1 MNSKHNEVTPYS
13 NKELSKKEEVRL
25 MFNNIASRYDFL
37 NHFLSLGIDRLWRKK
52 AISLLKN
59 DSPKKILDVATGT
72 GDFAIQSLSLN
83 PDHITGIDISDKML
97 DVGNVKLVKKGLEN
111 KIKLQVGDSENLSF
125 EDNYF
130 DAATVGFG
138 VRNFE
143 NLEKG
148 LKEVQRVLKPSA
160 KFVILEFS
168 KPSSFPF
175 KQIYYFYFTKILPFI
190 GSSVSKDKR
199 AYSYLHESVNT
210 FPEGNDFLKILGSC
224 GFKETSQI
232 KLMNGIASIY
242 VGKKY

>member
-1 MNSKHNEVTPYS
+1 MSSNHNEVKPYS
-13 NKELSKKEEVRL
+13 DKELSKKEQVRL
-25 MFNNIASRYDFL
+25 MFNNISGRYDFL

-52 AISLLKN
+52 AISLLKKDN
-59 DSPKKILDVATGT
+59 PKKILDVATGT

-83 PDHITGIDISDKML
+83 PDHVVGIDISEMMLEVGKKKM
-97 DVGNVKLVKKGLEN
+97 VKKGLQD
-111 KIKLQVGDSENLSF
+111 IITLQVGDSENLSF
-125 EDNYF
+125 EENLF

-148 LKEVQRVLKPSA
+148 LKEVQRVLKPGG

-190 GSSVSKDKR
+190 GSRISKDNR
-199 AYSYLHESVNT
+199 AYSYLHESVDS
-210 FPEGNDFLKILGSC
+210 FPEGDNFLKILESC
-224 GFKETSQI
+224 GFHETYKI